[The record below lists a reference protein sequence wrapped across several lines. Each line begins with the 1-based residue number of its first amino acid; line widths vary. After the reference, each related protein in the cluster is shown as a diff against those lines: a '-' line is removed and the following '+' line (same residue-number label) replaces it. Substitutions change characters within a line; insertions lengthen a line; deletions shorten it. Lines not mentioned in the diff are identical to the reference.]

1 MESDISRRR
10 SHAAQEKN
18 AVYTERRRA
27 LMQAAAETFRE
38 QGLDGSSLN
47 DIARRA
53 GLDRA
58 SLYYY
63 AESKEDLY
71 RVVVEEVVQE
81 NVARAQAVQS
91 GSGTSLEKLTEMIRL
106 LMTSY
111 AENYPHLYIFVAED
125 FGRRGPGRRQGRSST
140 KIARTQDWRAE
151 LSGLGDL
158 YYRAVRDIIA
168 EGFSDGSLYSSLSPG
183 LVAHGVIGMV
193 SWSYRWFKPEG
204 DTSAD
209 QIADGFAQIVLQGLA
224 AKHGRKGQRR
234 SPVPE

>member
-1 MESDISRRR
+1 VESEISRRR
-10 SHAAQEKN
+10 NHAAQEQS
-18 AVYTERRRA
+18 AVYTERRQA
-27 LMQAAAETFRE
+27 LMKAAAETFRE
-38 QGLDGSSLN
+38 QGLDGASLN

-63 AESKEDLY
+63 AGSKEELY
-71 RVVVEEVVQE
+71 RAVVEEVVQE
-81 NVARAQAVQS
+81 NVTQVQAVRS
-91 GSGTSLEKLTEMIRL
+91 RSGTASEKLTEVIRL
-106 LMTSY
+106 LMISY
-111 AENYPHLYIFVAED
+111 AANHPHLYIFVAED

-158 YYRAVRDIIA
+158 YYKAVRDIIA
-168 EGFSDGSLYSSLSPG
+168 EGFSDGSLSSPLSPG

-204 DTSAD
+204 TTSAD
-209 QIADGFAQIVLQGLA
+209 EIADGFAQMVLHGLSTERG
-224 AKHGRKGQRR
+224 HKGHRL
-234 SPVPE
+234 SLVSE